1 MNKINLKKGLNISK
15 SKITT
20 LQDEHLQ
27 QVKGGRGLQMAR
39 VSTKGPKCSCESYS
53 CNSGPQQAIKSSQ
66 VKNF

>member
-1 MNKINLKKGLNISK
+1 MNKINLKEGLNISK

-39 VSTKGPKCSCESYS
+39 VSTKGPKCSCDSYS
-53 CNSGPQQAIKSSQ
+53 CNSGQQQAIKTIQ
-66 VKNF
+66 VR